1 MLLTIKRIFSNLQK
15 DRYIRYLLILPLV
28 IVLVLIVIYPFIYSI
43 KISFTNAYTSNYL
56 HPKFVGL
63 KNYIWLLRSPK
74 FWNSV
79 KVSLIFVGI
88 AVFLEVLVG
97 LGIALLVNQRLKV
110 KKITIS
116 LLLTPMFIA
125 SAIVGIIFRLM
136 LNELYGVIPYYLT
149 RLGINQ
155 GLLSKRLALF
165 TVILID
171 VWQWTPFVFLILYA
185 GLQTLPIEPLE
196 AAMVDGAS
204 KWQSFRFV
212 VLPLLS
218 PILAIVVVF
227 RMMDAFKAF
236 DKIYVLTAGGPGDT
250 TTTINVFTYFQAYEF
265 DNFGRACAT
274 TILFL
279 ILITILA
286 KISMSLLYKSKL
298 Y

>member
-1 MLLTIKRIFSNLQK
+1 MGKDKHIK
-15 DRYIRYLLILPLV
+15 YLLVLPLV
-28 IVLVLIVIYPFIYSI
+28 IVLVLIVIYPFIYGI
-43 KISFTNAYTSNYL
+43 KISFTYAYTGNYL

-74 FWNSV
+74 FWKSV
-79 KVSLIFVGI
+79 EVSLIFVGVAI
-88 AVFLEVLVG
+88 FLETLIG
-97 LGIALLVNQRLKV
+97 LGLALLVNQKLKV
-110 KKITIS
+110 KRVTIS
-116 LLLTPMFIA
+116 FLLTPMFVA

-136 LNELYGVIPYYLT
+136 FNQLYGVIPYYLAK
-149 RLGINQ
+149 LGISQ
-155 GLLSKRLALF
+155 GLLSKELALF
-165 TVILID
+165 TIILID

-218 PILAIVVVF
+218 PILVVVAVF

-250 TTTINVFTYFQAYEF
+250 TTTTNLFTYFQAYEF
-265 DNFGRACAT
+265 DNFGKACAT
-274 TILFL
+274 IILFL
-279 ILITILA
+279 ILITVLA
-286 KISMSLLYKSKL
+286 KVSVGLFYRSKL